1 MQKMPPGNFDTLA
14 AQQKSSQLKTASF
27 NFYSAEFGG

>member
-1 MQKMPPGNFDTLA
+1 MMQKMPPGSFDTLA

-27 NFYSAEFGG
+27 IFLLS